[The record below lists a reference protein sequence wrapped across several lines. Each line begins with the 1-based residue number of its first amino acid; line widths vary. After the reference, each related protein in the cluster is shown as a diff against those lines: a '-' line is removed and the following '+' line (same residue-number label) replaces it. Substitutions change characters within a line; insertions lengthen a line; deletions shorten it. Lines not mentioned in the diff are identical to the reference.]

1 MILRQAASFLLWA
14 TGVTSLARHFKT
26 QRRRFAV
33 TFHGVASRRYPD
45 LPKDI
50 QPSFDAAELRRA
62 LTWLRSHFG
71 LLSPRQFLAGQP
83 GILLTFDDGFANNA
97 EQALAVLREFD
108 APAVLFVTTQHVHD
122 PRDWLP
128 AVREQVARKWDN
140 VADVP
145 EETAKDLY
153 DGMSAEQLR
162 QCAKTP
168 GITIGAHSVKHPLLT
183 QCSDEE
189 LRAELEGS
197 KRTLEEITGKEVD
210 LVAYPT
216 GDYDER
222 VAQAVRASG
231 YRAAFAL
238 DSVDVGVEGYEIP
251 RIGLYSDRPWY
262 LAAKLSG
269 LHRPGLR

>member
-26 QRRRFAV
+26 QRCRFAI

-62 LTWLRSHFG
+62 LTWLRRHFA

-83 GILLTFDDGFANNA
+83 GILLTFDDGFANNF
-97 EQALAVLREFD
+97 EQAIPVLRELD
-108 APAVLFVTTQHVHD
+108 APAVFFITTQHVHD

-128 AVREQVARKWDN
+128 ATHKQVARKWDDA
-140 VADVP
+140 ADVP
-145 EETAKDLY
+145 EEIAQDLY

-162 QCAKTP
+162 QCAKNP

-183 QCSDEE
+183 QCSDED
-189 LRAELEGS
+189 LRAELGGS

-210 LVAYPT
+210 LFAYPT

-222 VAQAVRASG
+222 VALAVRAAG
-231 YRAAFAL
+231 YRAGFAL
-238 DSVDVGVEGYEIP
+238 DALGAGVEGYEIP